1 MTDDK
6 PYTKREMDTFFKEI
20 GERFDRQEK
29 NSNERF
35 DRQDIALEKIDSQ
48 VAYTN
53 GQVKF
58 HAKLLLVVGAVTG
71 TLLITNG
78 SELIQVFKLF
88 I

>member
-1 MTDDK
+1 MADDK
-6 PYTKREMDTFFKEI
+6 PYTKREMDTFFRDI
-20 GERFDRQEK
+20 SERFDRQEK

-35 DRQDIALEKIDSQ
+35 DRQDESLDEIKNQ
-48 VAYTN
+48 VTYTN